1 MEWLGHASV
10 SFTHNT
16 EPVKF
21 TLKDGSQTDLLK
33 ICEQAT
39 PECRLNPLYFNGH
52 VQTAVAATS
61 RDAPPL
67 YYKRRIF
74 ESEEVNIPGTFTV
87 DWAVSPNQ
95 EPKDATLPPRT
106 TYWTEDEF
114 AALSGDDTKPMLIVM
129 HGLSGG
135 SHEAYLRHTIAPLVD
150 SGKWEV
156 VVINS
161 RGCAWSKITSGIF
174 YNARATWD
182 VRQLIKWTGKN
193 YPNRPLFGIGFS
205 LGANILAN
213 YMGEEGE
220 NCVLK
225 TAVLCSNPFNLEVSN
240 TCLRRTWVGREVYMK
255 AMGSS
260 MKKLAYR
267 HQDSIKKYTN
277 YDYDKL
283 MKITYLYEFDREI
296 QPKTWGY
303 PTETAYYRDA
313 SSSDSVLSIRIPVFA
328 VHAKDDPIAS
338 DEAMPYPEIAANP
351 YTVMLATSL
360 GGHLGWFEVGG
371 GRWFTKPVCNYLN
384 RMAFDV
390 DIETVPK
397 VDLMSNRRREY
408 TYDAMNRHWENK
420 A

>member
-1 MEWLGHASV
+1 MEWLGHANV
-10 SFTHNT
+10 TFTHNK

-21 TLKDGSQTDLLK
+21 ALKDGTQTDLLK
-33 ICEQAT
+33 VCEQAT
-39 PECRLNPLYFNGH
+39 PACNLNPLYFNGH
-52 VQTAVAATS
+52 VQTAIAATS
-61 RDAPPL
+61 RDAPSL

-74 ESEEVNIPGTFTV
+74 ESEEINIPGTFTV
-87 DWAVSPNQ
+87 DWVVPPNE

-106 TYWTEDEF
+106 TYWVDSEF
-114 AALSGDDTKPMLIVM
+114 ATMSNNDTKPTLIVM

-135 SHEAYLRHTIAPLVD
+135 SHEAYLRHTIAPLFD
-150 SGKWEV
+150 SGKWEIL
-156 VVINS
+156 VINS

-182 VRQLIKWTGKN
+182 VRQLIKWLGEK
-193 YPNRPLFGIGFS
+193 YPKRPLFAVGFS
-205 LGANILAN
+205 LGANILTN
-213 YMGEEGE
+213 YVGEEGE

-240 TCLRRTWVGREVYMK
+240 TCLRRTWIGREVYMK
-255 AMGSS
+255 SMGNS

-277 YDYDKL
+277 YDYEKL
-283 MKITYLYEFDREI
+283 MNITYLYEFDREI

-303 PTETAYYRDA
+303 PTESAYYRDA
-313 SSSDSVLSIRIPVFA
+313 SSSDAVTSICIPVLA
-328 VHAKDDPIAS
+328 VHAKDDPIAA
-338 DEAMPYPEIAANP
+338 DEAMPYPEIATNP

-390 DIETVPK
+390 DLETLPK
-397 VDLMSNRRREY
+397 IDPILNRKREY
-408 TYDAMNRHWENK
+408 TYDAMKRHWENN